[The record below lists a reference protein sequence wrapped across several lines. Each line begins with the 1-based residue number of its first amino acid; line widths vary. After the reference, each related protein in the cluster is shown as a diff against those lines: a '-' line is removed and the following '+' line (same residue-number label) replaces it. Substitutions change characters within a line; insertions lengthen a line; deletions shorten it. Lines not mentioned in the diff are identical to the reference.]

1 MDDDAIRTHRLT
13 KYYGGRKVVDALDL
27 RVPRGTV
34 YGLLGRNG
42 AGKSTTLKMLAG
54 MVRPDS
60 GWAELLGE
68 DAHRL
73 SPATRARVAY
83 LAEGH
88 PLYTWM
94 TVRDAV
100 AFTVSFYPNADRAL
114 VDEVLD
120 HFALSPRAK
129 IGRLSKGQR
138 AQVSL
143 ALAIAPDPELLILD
157 DPTLGLDTNVRRDFL
172 ESMIQIIQRRGRTI
186 LFSSHVLGDVERVA
200 DRVGVMV
207 DGVLRVDCPAEHF
220 KRSVRKVVAE
230 FGVEPP
236 PLPPV
241 PGLLSDWRVGTR
253 RELVFVGYGPRQ
265 RAAVEALA
273 PRQVEVA
280 ELNLEDAFIEYTRGP
295 RRALPLFSG
304 TQDACAGGESHE
316 GAGAQGAA

>member
-1 MDDDAIRTHRLT
+1 MDDAIRTYRLT
-13 KYYGGRKVVDALDL
+13 KHYGGRKVVDNLDL
-27 RVPRGTV
+27 RLPQGTV

-42 AGKSTTLKMLAG
+42 AGKSTTLKMLTG
-54 MVRPDS
+54 MVRPDY
-60 GWAELLGE
+60 GRAELLGE
-68 DAHRL
+68 NVDTLA
-73 SPATRARVAY
+73 PATRARVAY

-88 PLYTWM
+88 PLYTGM
-94 TVRDAV
+94 TVREAV
-100 AFTVSFYPNADRAL
+100 AFTTSFYPQADREL
-114 VDEVLD
+114 VEQVLD
-120 HFALSPRAK
+120 HFALAPKAK

-230 FGVEPP
+230 FGREPP
-236 PLPPV
+236 ELAPCA
-241 PGLLSDWRVGTR
+241 GLLSDWRVDTR
-253 RELVFVGYGPRQ
+253 RELVFVGFGPSQ
-265 RAAVEALA
+265 QAAVEALG
-273 PRQVEVA
+273 PRRVEVA

-295 RRALPLFSG
+295 RRSLALFTGEKAGFSG
-304 TQDACAGGESHE
+304 GTSHE
-316 GAGAQGAA
+316 GVGVQGAA

>member
-1 MDDDAIRTHRLT
+1 MEDAIRTHRLT
-13 KYYGGRKVVDALDL
+13 KYYGGRKVVDGLDL
-27 RVPRGTV
+27 RVPRGSV

-54 MVRPDS
+54 LVHPDH
-60 GWAELLGE
+60 GRAELLGE
-68 DAHRL
+68 DVAAL
-73 SPATRARVAY
+73 SPKTRARIAY

-88 PLYTWM
+88 PLYAWM

-100 AFTVSFYPNADRAL
+100 AFAASFYPNADRRLA
-114 VDEVLD
+114 EQILD
-120 HFALSPRAK
+120 HFGLPPKAK
-129 IGRLSKGQR
+129 IGKLSKGQR

-143 ALAIAPDPELLILD
+143 ALAVAPDPELLILD

-200 DRVGVMV
+200 DRVGVMI

-230 FGVEPP
+230 FGREADGE
-236 PLPPV
+236 LPPC
-241 PGLLSDWRVGTR
+241 PGLLSDWRVGGR
-253 RELVFVGYGPRQ
+253 REFVFVGYGPQQ
-265 RAAVEALA
+265 RAAVEALG
-273 PRQVEVA
+273 PRHVEVA

-295 RRALPLFSG
+295 RRSLPLFG
-304 TQDACAGGESHE
+304 QGEGQGGQADE
-316 GAGAQGAA
+316 GVAEQGAA